1 MERSGLSAVRT
12 RQRGFILALL
22 LGLMTVMGIFL
33 MKAVPSAIVE
43 VQRGA
48 EEELI
53 FRGEAMAR
61 GIRLYQQRTGTYPT
75 KLEDILKMRPPVLRK
90 LYKDPMTQEGDWDL
104 VTAVQAGTSGDKTGL
119 PIAGV
124 RSRSQRDS
132 IKMYK
137 GKTLYSDWVFSAA
150 DDILGIPGSGL
161 PGVTGVLQGGTIT
174 TTKSG
179 ESASPNPEKKLGP
192 GSFRA
197 ASQHT
202 WLRPAPRPRSPL
214 PRCPTS
220 RAGSPRWN
228 RGACA

>member
-1 MERSGLSAVRT
+1 METLGLSVART
-12 RQRGFILALL
+12 RQGGYILALL
-22 LGLMTVMGIFL
+22 LGMMTVMGIFL

-61 GIRLYQQRTGTYPT
+61 GIRLFQQRTGSYPT
-75 KLEDILKMRPPVLRK
+75 KLEDLLKVRPPVLRK

-104 VTAVQAGTSGDKTGL
+104 VTAVQAGSSGDKTGL

-137 GKTLYSDWVFSAA
+137 GKTLHSDWIFSAA

-161 PGVTGVLQGGTIT
+161 PGAAGVLQSGTST

-179 ESASPNPEKKLGP
+179 ESAPPNPDKK
-192 GSFRA
+192 
-197 ASQHT
+197 
-202 WLRPAPRPRSPL
+202 
-214 PRCPTS
+214 
-220 RAGSPRWN
+220 
-228 RGACA
+228 